1 MVHTARLRHDSLA
14 APSSRNVPAK
24 WLAAAAF
31 AAIGLLAAPAAQ
43 AQEAPPAPVV
53 TVAKPL
59 VRDIVEDDE
68 FVGRFEAVDQVSLR
82 SRVGGYLDQ
91 VHFQDGTLV
100 KQGDLLFT
108 IDQRP
113 FKAALNQA
121 QAQVDSAKTLVE
133 FSKMQFERAETLSR
147 EGNIPV
153 STLDDRRREYLA
165 AQAQLDGAE
174 AALENASLDLEFTA
188 IKAPFSGRVDR
199 RLISPGNLVQADQ
212 TVLTTIVSIGPINF
226 YFDIDE
232 RSYFSYARDAR
243 ERGGVMQEGAGGVDV
258 VVRVADRDEATFKG
272 KLDFAE
278 NRLDQ
283 ATGTMRARAR
293 FDNKDGVLQ
302 PGMFGR
308 INVPGSL
315 PHPGVLLPDE
325 AIGADQNRRIVFV
338 VDEAGLISAKP
349 VRTGPRIDGYRVIRA
364 GLTGEE
370 TVVVNGLVRVRPG
383 VTVKPEMTK
392 LPPKVEA
399 EGQTQ

>member
-1 MVHTARLRHDSLA
+1 
-14 APSSRNVPAK
+14 
-24 WLAAAAF
+24 
-31 AAIGLLAAPAAQ
+31 
-43 AQEAPPAPVV
+43 
-53 TVAKPL
+53 
-59 VRDIVEDDE
+59 
-68 FVGRFEAVDQVSLR
+68 
-82 SRVGGYLDQ
+82 
-91 VHFQDGTLV
+91 
-100 KQGDLLFT
+100 
-108 IDQRP
+108 
-113 FKAALNQA
+113 
-121 QAQVDSAKTLVE
+121 
-133 FSKMQFERAETLSR
+133 
-147 EGNIPV
+147 
-153 STLDDRRREYLA
+153 
-165 AQAQLDGAE
+165 
-174 AALENASLDLEFTA
+174 
-188 IKAPFSGRVDR
+188 
-199 RLISPGNLVQADQ
+199 
-212 TVLTTIVSIGPINF
+212 
-226 YFDIDE
+226 
-232 RSYFSYARDAR
+232 
-243 ERGGVMQEGAGGVDV
+243 MQEGAGGVEV

-349 VRTGPRIDGYRVIRA
+349 VRTGPRIDGYRVIRE

-370 TVVVNGLVRVRPG
+370 TVVINGLVRVRPG
-383 VTVKPEMTK
+383 VTVKPEMTT